1 MKAYRILIHDRNYTS
16 WEFCYADTNLVVTE
30 KEVPFLSKINPL
42 DMKLFS
48 RDIFT
53 IREDD
58 GKIEIVQP
66 YTQLRDSIAGVL
78 MLENNK
84 TFGRTSNKKRLLY
97 KCIPDDKRI
106 PAFLIPYEIKLGFTK
121 VNKNKFVTFKFDS
134 WIDKHPHGI
143 LVETIGDVDNLNC
156 FYEYQLY
163 CRSLHIS
170 MTEFNNKTREKF
182 KVKTTSEYFE
192 QIFKNPDFS
201 IEDRRNETVFTIDP
215 QNSSDYDDGYS
226 IRLLD
231 DGNWRV
237 SVYIANVFFWLE
249 TLGLWNSFSK
259 RVSTIYLPDRRRP
272 MLPSILSDTL
282 CSLQC
287 GEDRFALVMD
297 IIVDNEGNILNEKE
311 ITYKNVRVKVKKNYV
326 YEDPVMLAKDIH
338 YINLLGITRK
348 RDSEVETSHDVV
360 AHWMILMNSLTG
372 SKMIDEKF
380 GIFRSATY
388 LKKPENVYGLDV
400 ETTRAIQN
408 WNNTT
413 GQYVTYTDGVYLD
426 HELLNLKS
434 YIHITSPIRRLVD
447 LLNQMMLFERFGL
460 VKSFSKESSE
470 FLNKWLKEIDYLNT
484 SMRSIRKIQ
493 TDCALVDKCFNNPE
507 IIEKVYHGTVF
518 DKIVKS
524 DTTINYMVY
533 LPELKLLSRI
543 SSSHIHMENYTK
555 GEFKIFLF
563 EDEDKTKKKIRI
575 QPVNETNMFPRMY

>member
-16 WEFCYADTNLVVTE
+16 WEFCYADTNLPVTDN
-30 KEVPFLSKINPL
+30 EVSALSTINPL
-42 DMKLFS
+42 SMKLFS

-53 IREDD
+53 FDEKGVFIM
-58 GKIEIVQP
+58 VQP
-66 YTQLRDSIAGVL
+66 YTQLRESIAGVL
-78 MLENNK
+78 LLENNK
-84 TFGRTSNKKRLLY
+84 TFGRTANKKRLLY

-106 PAFLIPYEIKLGFTK
+106 PAFLIPYDIKLGFTK
-121 VNKNKFVTFKFDS
+121 VNKNKFVTFKYTNWD
-134 WIDKHPHGI
+134 DKHPHGI
-143 LVETIGDVDNLNC
+143 LLETIGDVDNLNS

-182 KVKTTSEYFE
+182 KVKTTAEYFE
-192 QIFKNPDFS
+192 QIFKNPDFQ
-201 IEDRRNETVFTIDP
+201 IEDRRDEYVFTVDP
-215 QNSSDYDDGYS
+215 QNSCDYDDGYS
-226 IRLLD
+226 IRLLE
-231 DGNWRV
+231 DGTWRV
-237 SVYIANVFFWLE
+237 SIYIANVFFWLE

-287 GEDRFALVMD
+287 NEDRFALVMD
-297 IIVDNEGNILNEKE
+297 IIIDNEGNILNGNDIK
-311 ITYKNVRVKVKKNYV
+311 YKNVRLRVNKNYV
-326 YEDPVMLAKDIH
+326 YEDPVMIAKDTN
-338 YINLLGITRK
+338 YINLLELTK
-348 RDSEVETSHDVV
+348 KMDNTVETSHDVV
-360 AHWMILMNSLTG
+360 AFWMVLMNTYTG
-372 SKMIDEKF
+372 SIMIEEKF
-380 GIFRSATY
+380 GIFRTATY
-388 LKKPENVYGLDV
+388 LKKPDSVYGLDA
-400 ETTRAIQN
+400 ETTRVVQN

-413 GQYVTYTDGVYLD
+413 GQYILYNKDVLLE

-447 LLNQMMLFERFGL
+447 LLNQMMLFEKFGL
-460 VKSFSKESSE
+460 VKAFSKESSE
-470 FLNKWLKEIDYLNT
+470 FLNKWLNEMEYLNA

-507 IIEKVYHGTVF
+507 IVEKVYHGTVF

-543 SSSHIHMENYTK
+543 SSSHIHMDNFTK

-575 QPVNETNMFPRMY
+575 QPVNETNMFPRIY